1 MGNVEYDRIE
11 EIVLLLCQLKNL
23 TTANVVILAFCF
35 FLKKIS
41 GFLCEFQEYYA
52 EVREEKMEELADSL
66 VDCMTGEEGA
76 GGDDQDLDDR

>member
-1 MGNVEYDRIE
+1 MLFWRFV
-11 EIVLLLCQLKNL
+11 
-23 TTANVVILAFCF
+23 F
-35 FLKKIS
+35 FLKKIYTV
-41 GFLCEFQEYYA
+41 FLCEFQEYYA

>member
-1 MGNVEYDRIE
+1 MPIKKPYNSQCCYFSI
-11 EIVLLLCQLKNL
+11 
-23 TTANVVILAFCF
+23 